1 MKPIDL
7 NKTFCNLVNTIIPIK
22 RHKNICTD
30 KLTNTA
36 SQIKS
41 PATNPNKTNKSKQK
55 RIKKID
61 GYLKIAVIR
70 IMLKKFLNEKKMAK
84 ENLANA
90 LGITEEELDQLLFY
104 KLVSKIKQKVNLPL
118 IKLYCETKWL

>member
-1 MKPIDL
+1 MRPIGSSKPSYH
-7 NKTFCNLVNTIIPIK
+7 LVINTTPTDCP
-22 RHKNICTD
+22 KNINTE
-30 KLTNTA
+30 KLLNTND
-36 SQIKS
+36 QIK
-41 PATNPNKTNKSKQK
+41 NPNKTSKSKQK
-55 RIKKID
+55 RIKKTD